1 MKFANAEFA
10 GNFRELANRIERL
23 EAAIRQLEEG
33 STIKK
38 DQYFSIDEAASYLDV
53 SRSTMYRLL
62 RDREITYINVG
73 RHRRVLAS
81 DLEKYLKLQHP
92 VGYKSIPIR

>member
-1 MKFANAEFA
+1 MKFSNAEFT
-10 GNFRELANRIERL
+10 GNLRELATRVERL
-23 EAAIRQLEEG
+23 EAALKNIEEG
-33 STIKK
+33 NTVTK
-38 DQYFSIDEAASYLDV
+38 DQYFSIDQAASYLEI

-62 RDREITYINVG
+62 RNREIPYINVG
-73 RHRRVLAS
+73 RYRRVLVS